1 MRRAICH
8 ETTDTIPENSFI
20 DFVINGVLF
29 RQTVCKESLVG
40 LRLSSLGV

>member
-29 RQTVCKESLVG
+29 RKESLVD
-40 LRLSSLGV
+40 LRLSLLGV